1 MKRIIKLICA
11 IFGVL
16 LSIILFIWIT
26 LVCVHFNLGDVDF
39 EEENG
44 ISLMISKEETPT
56 GRTISG
62 ILSSQED
69 LQRYLA
75 SRAYYHLPF
84 EGNLTI
90 ELFDFENYDY
100 IFSEG
105 CSIIQMQKLLW
116 DQCSIYDNTGLMPV
130 LIIYGEHISHKV
142 YIYKIKPKNKYR
154 EECG

>member
-1 MKRIIKLICA
+1 MCHIRGA
-11 IFGVL
+11 
-16 LSIILFIWIT
+16 FI
-26 LVCVHFNLGDVDF
+26 HFILGDVDF

-44 ISLMISKEETPT
+44 IFLMISKEETPT

-105 CSIIQMQKLLW
+105 CSIIQMKKLLW
-116 DQCSIYDNTGLMPV
+116 DQCSSYDNTGLMPV
-130 LIIYGEHISHKV
+130 SIIYGEHISHKV

>member
-11 IFGVL
+11 IFVVL

-26 LVCVHFNLGDVDF
+26 LACVHLILGDVDF

-44 ISLMISKEETPT
+44 IYLMIPKEETPT

-75 SRAYYHLPF
+75 SRAHYHLPF

-116 DQCSIYDNTGLMPV
+116 DQCSSYDNTGLMPV

>member
-1 MKRIIKLICA
+1 
-11 IFGVL
+11 
-16 LSIILFIWIT
+16 
-26 LVCVHFNLGDVDF
+26 
-39 EEENG
+39 
-44 ISLMISKEETPT
+44 MIPKEETPT

-75 SRAYYHLPF
+75 TRAYYHLPF

-116 DQCSIYDNTGLMPV
+116 DQCSSYDNTGLMPV
-130 LIIYGEHISHKV
+130 LIIRGEHISHKI

-154 EECG
+154 VECGQYHLITTMSQLDSPADQQTIRNGYMFNMQRK